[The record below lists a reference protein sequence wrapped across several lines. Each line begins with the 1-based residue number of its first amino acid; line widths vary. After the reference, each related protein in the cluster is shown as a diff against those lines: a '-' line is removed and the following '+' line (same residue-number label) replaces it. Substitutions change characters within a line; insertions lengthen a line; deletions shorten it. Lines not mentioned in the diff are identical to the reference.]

1 MRRLTEPAVL
11 AVLALRAWLEGQ
23 AERRFTLVTASAETW
38 VDDAQLERVLQV
50 VQLRVRLR
58 PDVPPADQMAEAW
71 NAHDLLPSV
80 GQARVE
86 VEAGRR
92 TLVLVGADLR
102 ALSVAVSATPVS
114 TRDYLASLA
123 ARAALFLLP
132 GGRPTRAAR

>member
-1 MRRLTEPAVL
+1 MRRLTELAVL
-11 AVLALRAWLEGQ
+11 AVRVLRAWLEGQ
-23 AERRFTLVTASAETW
+23 AERRFTLATVSAEAW

-102 ALSVAVSATPVS
+102 AADLRSANFAGADIRGANLAGAFLANAEMTG
-114 TRDYLASLA
+114 TR
-123 ARAALFLLP
+123 R
-132 GGRPTRAAR
+132 